1 MQGLIYYLQLEIVDE
16 TGTRREGVLRGLQDQ
31 TLVIEDQKGVSILI
45 EVVLAQE
52 DESWLSNRSIEGKSR

>member
-1 MQGLIYYLQLEIVDE
+1 MHGLIHDLQLEIVDE
-16 TGTRREGVLRGLQDQ
+16 TGTRCEGVLRRLQNQ

>member
-1 MQGLIYYLQLEIVDE
+1 MQGLVQDLQLEIVHKVN
-16 TGTRREGVLRGLQDQ
+16 TRCEGVLRRLQNQ

-52 DESWLSNRSIEGKSR
+52 DESWLSNRSI